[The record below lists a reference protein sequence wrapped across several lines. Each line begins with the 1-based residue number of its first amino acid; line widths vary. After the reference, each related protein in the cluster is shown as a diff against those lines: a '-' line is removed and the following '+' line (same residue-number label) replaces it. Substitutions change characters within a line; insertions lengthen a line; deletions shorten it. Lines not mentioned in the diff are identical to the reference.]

1 MDTNIKDKNDVL
13 QRIDAVCKT
22 LDGGI
27 AVSGKVDEYEAKLLL
42 HPHPFAS
49 TISFTLLTIS
59 FHTKYEKLLNLPLLL
74 MAE

>member
-27 AVSGKVDEYEAKLLL
+27 AVSGAQNAGNLAAC
-42 HPHPFAS
+42 F
-49 TISFTLLTIS
+49 TILQETLA
-59 FHTKYEKLLNLPLLL
+59 FWLNVILRLQVRRMKKSPNN
-74 MAE
+74 MKAR